1 MVAARS
7 TAKKQAKDDRAA
19 AYALAAKE
27 GAQVVEEEVV
37 GDDGRRMISYQIEKN
52 KGLTPHR
59 KKSVR
64 NPRVKKKEKY
74 KEKLKKEKT
83 MRPVFDKA
91 KSAAGSANYGGELT
105 GIKKGLVRSRKL

>member
-1 MVAARS
+1 M
-7 TAKKQAKDDRAA
+7 
-19 AYALAAKE
+19 
-27 GAQVVEEEVV
+27 
-37 GDDGRRMISYQIEKN
+37 
-52 KGLTPHR
+52 
-59 KKSVR
+59 R

-74 KEKLKKEKT
+74 KEKLKKERS